1 MNLINQVSSP
11 VDNTSFCV
19 LNHVLVSII
28 NMHISLLQ
36 LLSIYFATVK
46 LVYLVIIWLLISENL
61 QYSN

>member
-19 LNHVLVSII
+19 LNRVLVSII

-36 LLSIYFATVK
+36 LLSTYFAIVK
-46 LVYLVIIWLLISENL
+46 LVYLVITWLLISENL